1 MNVVMGESGG
11 FIEVPGTAEDAPFAR
26 DQLNL
31 MLDLA
36 AQGISELIAMQKAA
50 LAG

>member
-11 FIEVPGTAEDAPFAR
+11 FIEVQGTAEGAPFAR
-26 DQLNL
+26 DQLNG

-36 AQGISELIAMQKAA
+36 ADGISELIALQKAA